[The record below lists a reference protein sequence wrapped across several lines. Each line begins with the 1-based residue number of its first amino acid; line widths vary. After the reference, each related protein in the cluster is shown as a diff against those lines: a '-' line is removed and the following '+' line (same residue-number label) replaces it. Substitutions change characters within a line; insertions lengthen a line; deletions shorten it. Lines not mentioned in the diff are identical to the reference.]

1 MRLVLASL
9 FGLVLVANG
18 LFMLLDPAI
27 WYAQVPGV
35 PQTGPLNL
43 QFVRDIGCTYVVTGA
58 AFIGY
63 AFEVRLRVA
72 ALARALFLTLHAL
85 VHIADVAA
93 GRELADQELF
103 ELVAIF
109 APAAI
114 ALWLVLASDTR
125 RTTNVQVADEVAN
138 YRLRTRLRL

>member
-1 MRLVLASL
+1 MRSVVTSL
-9 FGLVLVANG
+9 LGFVLVANG
-18 LFMLLDPAI
+18 LFMLVDPAI

-43 QFVRDIGCTYVVTGA
+43 HFVRDLGCAYVVTGA

-63 AFEVRLRVA
+63 AFEERLRAA
-72 ALARALFLTLHAL
+72 ALAGALFLTLHAL
-85 VHIADVAA
+85 VHVADAA
-93 GRELADQELF
+93 TGRGHADQALF

-125 RTTNVQVADEVAN
+125 RTTNVQVADEAADR
-138 YRLRTRLRL
+138 RLRTKLRL